1 MNEVAESVRE
11 TLEHPP
17 ESRLNSFV
25 AVMVAITAT
34 SVALCNVKDGNVVQA
49 MAKAQT
55 ESVDAWSFYQSKSTK
70 QHLAEGMAEQLI
82 LQRDTTVGLTPDGR
96 TLFDK
101 RIADLQA
108 NAQRYGKEK
117 DEIKKKAEGLAKEY
131 DHLNVKDDQFDS
143 AEASLSVSI
152 ALFGVTALTQK
163 KWLFVVAL
171 VFAGFGGVI
180 GLAGFLGWN
189 LHPEWLAKLLG

>member
-11 TLEHPP
+11 NLEHPP
-17 ESRLNSFV
+17 ESRLNSFI
-25 AVMVAITAT
+25 AVMVAISAT

-55 ESVDAWSFYQSKSTK
+55 ESVDAWSYYQAKSMK
-70 QHLAEGMAEQLI
+70 QHLAEGMAEQLL
-82 LQRDTTVGLTPDGR
+82 LQRDTTFSLSQEGR

-101 RIADLQA
+101 RIADLQT
-108 NAQRYGKEK
+108 NARRYAHEK
-117 DEIKKKAEGLAKEY
+117 DELKKKAEGFAKEY
-131 DHLNVKDDQFDS
+131 DRLNVRDDQFDS

-152 ALFGVTALTQK
+152 ALFGVTALVQK
-163 KWLFVVAL
+163 KWLFGLAL
-171 VFAGFGGVI
+171 FFAGFGGII